1 LKKDTENCI
10 KNTRVRLEN
19 GFKRHKRQMIFVY
32 SGKNFENKKKAFE
45 TDLKRFSEYDKVFM
59 DENSFSLSEF
69 ENYIES
75 VSLFGTKTAVI
86 LDSVL
91 EDDENK
97 SPIFK
102 KIKEIEASK
111 NVFFFLESNLTK
123 TDLKPI
129 EKKVKNINFFD
140 ITTKKEEKFNIF
152 ALTDAFSKKD
162 KKQTW
167 VLLQK
172 ALKSNVPSMDV
183 ANILTWSI
191 KSLILVKGK
200 SSSDSDI
207 KKTGLNPFVFKKTLP
222 ASKLW
227 DEEKLKKALKDI
239 VFLYHDD
246 RRGEDLAVDLEL
258 FVLKT
263 L

>member
-1 LKKDTENCI
+1 
-10 KNTRVRLEN
+10 
-19 GFKRHKRQMIFVY
+19 MIFIY

-45 TDLKRFSEYDKVFM
+45 SDLKRFSEYDKVFI
-59 DENSFSLSEF
+59 DENTFSLSEF

-75 VSLFGTKTAVI
+75 RSLFGNKTAVI

-91 EDDENK
+91 ENNENRSK
-97 SPIFK
+97 IFK
-102 KIKEIEASK
+102 KAKEIESSE
-111 NVFFFLESNLTK
+111 NIFFFLESNLTK

-129 EKKVKNINFFD
+129 EKKAKNINFFD

-172 ALKSNVPSMDV
+172 ALKSNVPAMDV

-222 ASKLW
+222 VSKFW
-227 DEEKLKKALKDI
+227 DEENLKKALKDL

-246 RRGEDLAVDLEL
+246 RRGEKLATDLEI
-258 FVLKT
+258 FILKT